1 MDGRAIE
8 PRREG
13 SKKTASKKAPRVY
26 LHVRSGRPV
35 EHRTTPLHPV
45 PRTGNGCRRE
55 CAAARSRVVV
65 VLEEGM
71 VYPSY
76 PCALLP
82 HGVSWCRERM
92 SMSMIV
98 HNPVDP
104 QSPR

>member
-35 EHRTTPLHPV
+35 ENRTTPLHPV

-65 VLEEGM
+65 VLPFSHEVTRCTRCNGCCLDE
-71 VYPSY
+71 
-76 PCALLP
+76 
-82 HGVSWCRERM
+82 RE
-92 SMSMIV
+92 
-98 HNPVDP
+98 D
-104 QSPR
+104 